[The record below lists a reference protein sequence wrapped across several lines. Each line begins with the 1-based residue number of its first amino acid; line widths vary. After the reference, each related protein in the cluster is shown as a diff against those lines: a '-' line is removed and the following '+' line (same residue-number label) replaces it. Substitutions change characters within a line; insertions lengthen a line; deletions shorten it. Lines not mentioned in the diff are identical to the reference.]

1 MSFIKDFFMN
11 NVVVAA
17 PVPKIISPTE
27 KPESGNKILEDLVD
41 VVVGTVCE
49 SSSPVRMPGKVTANN
64 DLLSNLIQYTLTL
77 KDGDPQ
83 KIIVNSKIALLL
95 NN

>member
-27 KPESGNKILEDLVD
+27 KQESGNKILEDLVD

-64 DLLSNLIQYTLTL
+64 DLLSNLIQYALTL